1 MGSAG
6 QNAGL
11 TAGAP
16 AFCIAQDYP
25 KRGAQRRGERIS
37 RCLEHLESA
46 KSSLIGWACA
56 NSEHTV
62 LRKLDHGEDDGHG
75 LLADFRRLRGVSAHL

>member
-16 AFCIAQDYP
+16 AFGIAPDYP

-46 KSSLIGWACA
+46 K
-56 NSEHTV
+56 
-62 LRKLDHGEDDGHG
+62 
-75 LLADFRRLRGVSAHL
+75 